1 VVSSSNL
8 RFIVGA
14 SALVLLAT
22 TSHTALAQTAD
33 LTVTA
38 QIVENCTLDGGTIN
52 FGTYDGGATQ
62 GEGTFTYQCTSGT
75 DIVLSLNQGLQPEGG
90 RRAMAGGGDGTLLYE
105 LYTDS
110 SRLDVWGEGP
120 EAGLVVTGTPSS
132 QQTVEVYGLIDADQ
146 DQPAGTYNDTVQ
158 ITLNI
163 N

>member
-1 VVSSSNL
+1 
-8 RFIVGA
+8 
-14 SALVLLAT
+14 
-22 TSHTALAQTAD
+22 
-33 LTVTA
+33 
-38 QIVENCTLDGGTIN
+38 
-52 FGTYDGGATQ
+52 
-62 GEGTFTYQCTSGT
+62 
-75 DIVLSLNQGLQPEGG
+75 
-90 RRAMAGGGDGTLLYE
+90 MAGGGDGTLLYE